1 MTRRISLPGTRI
13 QVEFLSRPDSYG
25 IAVDRVD
32 RIETHMAWVFLAGG
46 QAWKLK
52 KPVRKPYLDYSTLA
66 ARERI
71 CRTEV
76 RLNRRLA
83 PGVYLGVVPLTQDRT
98 GGLHLGGDGRVVD
111 WLVRMRRLPA
121 DLMLDRLIVAGR
133 VPDAAVDRLVQ
144 RLVAFYRHARRV
156 RLGPDSYR
164 RRLTEE
170 IEFDRHALT
179 AGSQGLPLRRVERL
193 AEAVQD
199 LIKGSAALLASR
211 VTRGRIVDGHG
222 DLRPEHICLGIEP
235 VIIDCL
241 EFNRELREVDP
252 VDELA
257 FLALECSRLGGES
270 VGRRILSGYR
280 RESGDRVP
288 LRLVRLYT
296 GFRALL
302 RARLALEHTGDHR
315 TRTRARWRFRAL
327 AYLRLAERAVLD
339 RRAQSSKSSVRDS
352 S

>member
-1 MTRRISLPGTRI
+1 
-13 QVEFLSRPDSYG
+13 
-25 IAVDRVD
+25 
-32 RIETHMAWVFLAGG
+32 
-46 QAWKLK
+46 
-52 KPVRKPYLDYSTLA
+52 
-66 ARERI
+66 
-71 CRTEV
+71 
-76 RLNRRLA
+76 
-83 PGVYLGVVPLTQDRT
+83 
-98 GGLHLGGDGRVVD
+98 
-111 WLVRMRRLPA
+111 
-121 DLMLDRLIVAGR
+121 MLDRLIAAGR

-144 RLVAFYRHARRV
+144 RLVAFYRRARRV
-156 RLGPDSYR
+156 RLGADSYR

-179 AGSQGLPLRRVERL
+179 AGTQGLPLARVERL

-199 LIKGSAALLASR
+199 LIKGASALLASR
-211 VTRGRIVDGHG
+211 VARGRIVDGHG

-280 RESGDRVP
+280 HESGDRVP

-315 TRTRARWRFRAL
+315 TRTRARWRERAL
-327 AYLRLAERAVLD
+327 AYLRLAERAILD
-339 RRAQSSKSSVRDS
+339 RRGQISKSSVRDS